1 MTKTELL
8 TLITQAATQTTTH
21 PEVTPDARLEDL
33 GFDSLDLTE
42 LIMEVEARTDKTDL
56 LESVDMLDWVT
67 VQDLVDDV
75 AKFITLED

>member
-1 MTKTELL
+1 
-8 TLITQAATQTTTH
+8 
-21 PEVTPDARLEDL
+21 
-33 GFDSLDLTE
+33 
-42 LIMEVEARTDKTDL
+42 MEVEARTDKTDL